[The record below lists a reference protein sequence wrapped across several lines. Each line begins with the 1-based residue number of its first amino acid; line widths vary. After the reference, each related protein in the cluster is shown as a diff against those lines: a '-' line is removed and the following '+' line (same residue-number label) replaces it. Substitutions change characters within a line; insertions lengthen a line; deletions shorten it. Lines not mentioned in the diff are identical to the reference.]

1 VAGVIIV
8 LTGFMRADAIAS
20 LVVVVL
26 MVKAGVGLLRDSGRI
41 FLEAAPAGIDPDALA
56 DELLAQPSI
65 VEVHDLHVWVITS
78 NQPPLSAHVLVEPAA
93 DCHAAR
99 LQLEDLLARD
109 YQLTHTTL
117 QVDHVGESLLQ
128 IQPTRNKPH

>member
-1 VAGVIIV
+1 
-8 LTGFMRADAIAS
+8 
-20 LVVVVL
+20 
-26 MVKAGVGLLRDSGRI
+26 MVKAGVGLIKDSGRI

-56 DELLAQPSI
+56 DKLLAQPSI

-78 NQPPLSAHVLVEPAA
+78 DQPAMSAHVLVEPSA

-99 LQLEDLLARD
+99 VQLERLLERD
-109 YQLTHTTL
+109 YRLTHTTL

-128 IQPTRNKPH
+128 IQPTRNRPH

>member
-1 VAGVIIV
+1 
-8 LTGFMRADAIAS
+8 
-20 LVVVVL
+20 

-56 DELLAQPSI
+56 DKLLAQPSI
-65 VEVHDLHVWVITS
+65 VEIHDLHVWVITS
-78 NQPPLSAHVLVEPAA
+78 NQPALSAHVLVEPTA

-99 LQLEDLLARD
+99 LQLESLLQRD
-109 YQLTHTTL
+109 YRLTHTTL

-128 IQPTRNKPH
+128 IQPSRNRRPIEG